1 MSNERSTASKRL
13 SPAAWDALLESL
25 AVFYWFR
32 SDFEMFVRSE
42 LAATPELLAP
52 LSFSESKRIVATDLV
67 KAMRKQEARYQDL
80 AVDLLMRLS
89 QFDRSFPKLA
99 RLED

>member
-1 MSNERSTASKRL
+1 MSNEPSTASKRL
-13 SPAAWDALLESL
+13 SPAAWDSLLESL

-42 LAATPELLAP
+42 LAPRPELLAP

-67 KAMRKQEARYQDL
+67 KAMRKQEARYQDWPSPTKPDNL
-80 AVDLLMRLS
+80 YAAS
-89 QFDRSFPKLA
+89 
-99 RLED
+99 

>member
-80 AVDLLMRLS
+80 AVDLLMRFS